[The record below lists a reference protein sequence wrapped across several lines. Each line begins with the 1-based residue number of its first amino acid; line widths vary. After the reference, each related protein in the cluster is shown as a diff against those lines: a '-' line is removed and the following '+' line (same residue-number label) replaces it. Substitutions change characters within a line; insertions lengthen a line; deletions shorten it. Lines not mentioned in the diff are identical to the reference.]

1 MAYRVRFV
9 NPAKNYR
16 MIKDEIDAAY
26 FDVMTNGELIDR
38 RHLRQFEEN
47 LARFVGTKYAV
58 GLNSGYDALHISLR
72 AAGIGPG
79 DEVIV
84 PAHTFVATCSAVVN
98 VGATPVLVDVGKDFN
113 INCDLIEEALTPK
126 TRAIIPVHL
135 SGWMA
140 DLPRIMEI
148 AKRYNLVVVEDA
160 CQSLGSSIQTDSE
173 EVGVRREEMEA
184 QCPERGAPKD
194 DGATRAPAVE
204 PPPLGGT
211 SSPLHPFTSSLSVR
225 RMAGAWGL
233 TGCWSF
239 YPFKILGGYGDGGA
253 ITTDDPDVALF
264 ARRMRYNGEDRE
276 TGEYHGHG
284 FTCLLDNLQAA
295 FLDVKLRHLPAWIV
309 RRKQIAERYRAA
321 LSDLPDLLLPHYDQP
336 GFDHVYQN
344 YTVRAKQGNEFSEYL
359 KANGVE
365 VLTQFRKPY
374 YKHEALGLEDRGFP
388 ETEALSREVC
398 SLPMNVEL
406 EDAEIEYVIHVVRS
420 FYHR

>member
-1 MAYRVRFV
+1 MYRVPFV
-9 NPAKNYR
+9 NPAKNYQ

-26 FDVMTNGELIDR
+26 FDVMSHGDLIDR

-47 LARFVGTKYAV
+47 LARFVGTRFAV
-58 GLNSGYDALHISLR
+58 GLNSGYDALHMSLR
-72 AAGIGPG
+72 AAGIGSG

-84 PAHTFVATCSAVVN
+84 PAHTFVATASAVVN

-113 INCDLIEEALTPK
+113 IDCDLAEEALTER

-140 DLPRIMEI
+140 DMPRIM
-148 AKRYNLVVVEDA
+148 ALAQRHRLAVVEDA
-160 CQSLGSSIQTDSE
+160 CQSLGSSID
-173 EVGVRREEMEA
+173 G
-184 QCPERGAPKD
+184 RGA
-194 DGATRAPAVE
+194 G
-204 PPPLGGT
+204 
-211 SSPLHPFTSSLSVR
+211 S
-225 RMAGAWGL
+225 WGL

-253 ITTDDPDVALF
+253 ITTNDPEVARF
-264 ARRMRYNGEDRE
+264 AQRMRFNGEDRQ

-295 FLDVKLRHLPAWIV
+295 FLDVKLAKLPTWIE
-309 RRKQIAERYRAA
+309 RRKEIAARYGAA
-321 LSDLPDLLLPHYDQP
+321 LSGIEDLLLPHYNRP

-344 YTVRAKQGNEFSEYL
+344 YTVRARQGNDFSEYL
-359 KANGVE
+359 KRHGVE

-374 YKHEALGLEDRGFP
+374 YRHEALMLEDRGFP

-406 EDAEIEYVIHVVRS
+406 EDSDVEYVISVVRS
-420 FYHR
+420 FFGLCPAPSPS